1 MITEVLPCLLYLI
14 FSRLLSWLTLLA
26 RAPSSKDFQLLVS
39 YAMRSLSSAEPTLKP
54 RLDWADRAM
63 FAALIQRLPAALRDA
78 IIDLRPHQARPD
90 ELATWMRGH
99 WHT

>member
-54 RLDWADRAM
+54 RPDWADRAM

>member
-14 FSRLLSWLTLLA
+14 FSWLLSWLTRLA